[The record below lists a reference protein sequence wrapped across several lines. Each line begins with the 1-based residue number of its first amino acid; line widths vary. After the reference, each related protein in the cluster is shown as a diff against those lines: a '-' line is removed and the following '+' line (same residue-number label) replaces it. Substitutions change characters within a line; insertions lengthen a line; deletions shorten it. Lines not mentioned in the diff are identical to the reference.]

1 MCPSYHSTARGGLQT
16 FLLMKRAAKKPA
28 AGDAGGGP
36 GKTVSAV
43 YLKNTVVLATVMTV
57 IRMPLRKAGSQ
68 MLPVR
73 L

>member
-1 MCPSYHSTARGGLQT
+1 MGILVNR
-16 FLLMKRAAKKPA
+16 FRKAAMADPKKKPA
-28 AGDAGGGP
+28 AAAAGVWEPVG
-36 GKTVSAV
+36 S